1 MRKLLIS
8 FILIFFVWLL
18 PLSASHSRE
27 LVGPISKEEII
38 QNFPQWQ
45 EKAASYFPQQELIEK
60 LKSINYPVK
69 IEIFLGTWCPDSQE
83 HVSAYFKI
91 MEMVD
96 NPLITSSYIGLPKD
110 KEARRPYI
118 EDKNIIK
125 VPTFIVLVNNQEQGR
140 IIEHPAKSLEEDLI
154 RIIENSS

>member
-1 MRKLLIS
+1 
-8 FILIFFVWLL
+8 
-18 PLSASHSRE
+18 
-27 LVGPISKEEII
+27 
-38 QNFPQWQ
+38 
-45 EKAASYFPQQELIEK
+45 
-60 LKSINYPVK
+60 
-69 IEIFLGTWCPDSQE
+69 
-83 HVSAYFKI
+83 

>member
-18 PLSASHSRE
+18 PLLASHSCE

-38 QNFPQWQ
+38 QNFPQWL
-45 EKAASYFPQQELIEK
+45 EKAASYFPQQEFIEK

-91 MEMVD
+91 MEMAD

-110 KEARRPYI
+110 KEARQPYI

-125 VPTFIVLVNNQEQGR
+125 VPTFIVLVNNQERGR
-140 IIEHPAKSLEEDLI
+140 IIEHPAKSLEEDLV
-154 RIIENSS
+154 RIIESSS